1 MSEWQEQ
8 LLIFK
13 NLNIHKIHVKKSD
26 KNTHFYPSL
35 SFKVK
40 DSELFDYYFNLLS
53 KKKEKA
59 DPISA
64 WNSIPFGFKR
74 KENQESIQKHRE
86 EELNQKIQF
95 NHLLREFRAH
105 KKQSRIERN
114 QRKVMSEISNTS
126 ENSKLWIQYIKSFE
140 I

>member
-1 MSEWQEQ
+1 M
-8 LLIFK
+8 
-13 NLNIHKIHVKKSD
+13 
-26 KNTHFYPSL
+26 
-35 SFKVK
+35 K

-126 ENSKLWIQYIKSFE
+126 ENSKL
-140 I
+140 